1 MLLFSKSK
9 REGFNFMADK
19 KGGKKTK
26 NNIIMKCT
34 ECGEENYITHKNKR
48 KHPERLEL
56 RKYCSRCQ
64 KETVHR
70 EKK

>member
-1 MLLFSKSK
+1 MGAINFYGGTWLGGGA
-9 REGFNFMADK
+9 GFCYK
-19 KGGKKTK
+19 EQTRT
-26 NNIIMKCT
+26 ICT